1 MSTLKGETTM
11 TAENYRR
18 DRQRDVTVDDFVV
31 LIDEL
36 KASEA
41 KSNMLKFKIELAKL
55 LKEDDK
61 TLRAKLLD
69 LIAAP

>member
-1 MSTLKGETTM
+1 MN
-11 TAENYRR
+11 AENYRR
-18 DRQRDVTVDDFVV
+18 DRQKDVTVDDFVV

-36 KASEA
+36 KAFEA